1 MKIIGTF
8 DLPMQLALNSKT
20 DETDIDAG
28 HNGVLYHHSQGCCQ
42 DSHLK
47 CLYSNMVIKTF

>member
-28 HNGVLYHHSQGCCQ
+28 HN
-42 DSHLK
+42 
-47 CLYSNMVIKTF
+47 